1 MKFMQSPV
9 QIMPFYPPPQYKFL
23 QYQGEQDK
31 QYWNEIAVEF
41 LKKKHNTDT
50 TRKQFTIEIYI
61 EGLPYKPY
69 FIVLMLQEKII
80 IGPTK
85 KMVATYVIRDL
96 VLLD

>member
-1 MKFMQSPV
+1 M
-9 QIMPFYPPPQYKFL
+9 
-23 QYQGEQDK
+23 
-31 QYWNEIAVEF
+31 
-41 LKKKHNTDT
+41 
-50 TRKQFTIEIYI
+50 YI